1 MKNNNGEGSGYY
13 DEKTNRYVFKKS
25 FVDPVTGERKRKS
38 FYSKK
43 SLKEAKQKAA
53 AYIKQ
58 RNEEAV
64 ANSDFTLSYWMN
76 KWNQDYNSN
85 SVKPKTY
92 ERYCMDISKYVEPY
106 DIGNTKLR
114 ELTPEILQAHFNMLL
129 ESGGAKGVG
138 IAPRS
143 VNSVRRLILAALR
156 MAHSLDLVSL
166 GFDDKTKAV
175 AIARPE
181 LRVLTED
188 EAKALIVTAKNYSIQ
203 AGCVITVALGTGMR
217 IGEIFGLKW
226 DSVNVENKTI
236 TVQRSVVSTNSGMI
250 LQDTVKTA
258 RSYRTINIPANV
270 AEALRSYRKYEEA
283 LGMIKSGD
291 DLVFTN
297 LKGGIVDTANY
308 TNRTFKRL
316 LAKSNISSD
325 VRFHDLRHTFATLL
339 LVKGVHIKIISEMLG
354 HSSIRI
360 TLDTYS
366 HVVPSLQAEAI
377 SALDAM
383 FNNDDKANEE

>member
-1 MKNNNGEGSGYY
+1 M
-13 DEKTNRYVFKKS
+13 
-25 FVDPVTGERKRKS
+25 
-38 FYSKK
+38 
-43 SLKEAKQKAA
+43 
-53 AYIKQ
+53 AY
-58 RNEEAV
+58 
-64 ANSDFTLSYWMN
+64 
-76 KWNQDYNSN
+76 
-85 SVKPKTY
+85 
-92 ERYCMDISKYVEPY
+92 
-106 DIGNTKLR
+106 
-114 ELTPEILQAHFNMLL
+114 
-129 ESGGAKGVG
+129 
-138 IAPRS
+138 
-143 VNSVRRLILAALR
+143 
-156 MAHSLDLVSL
+156 SLDLVSIN
-166 GFDDKTKAV
+166 FDNKTKAIAV
-175 AIARPE
+175 ARPD

-188 EAKALIVTAKNYSIQ
+188 EAKALIDTAKKHSIQ

-270 AEALRSYRKYEEA
+270 AEALRSYREYEEA

-316 LAKSNISSD
+316 LAKSNISCD

-339 LVKGVHIKIISEMLG
+339 LAKGVHIKVISEMLG

-383 FNNDDKANEE
+383 FNNDDNDNKE